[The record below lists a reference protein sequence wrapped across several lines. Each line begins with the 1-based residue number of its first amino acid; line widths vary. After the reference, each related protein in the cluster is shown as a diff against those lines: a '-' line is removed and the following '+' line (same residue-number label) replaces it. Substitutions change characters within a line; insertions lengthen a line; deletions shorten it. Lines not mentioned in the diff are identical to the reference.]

1 MKSFSPPPPATSAVS
16 ASDPIPL
23 VQIAYIGSAPPEPPY
38 LPLPL
43 MLTCVAAGF
52 PSPADDYVEQML
64 DLNEYC
70 VRNAPATFY
79 LRVEPDGDSMID
91 AGIFP
96 GDVLC
101 VDRSLH
107 AQSGD
112 IIIAA
117 LDGGFTVK
125 ELGFVDGAPL
135 LIPHIA
141 IHRKFQTR
149 RVAEDST
156 HLYGEATQHRMRL
169 SVDGY
174 NAAYKAQPVSADSNF
189 EIVGVVTA
197 VIRKLRRGKARHDRS
212 D

>member
-1 MKSFSPPPPATSAVS
+1 MTTDSAAHLAAHATVHH
-16 ASDPIPL
+16 L
-23 VQIAYIGSAPPEPPY
+23 YLLGNAPTEPSL

-43 MLTCVAAGF
+43 MLTRVAAGF

-79 LRVEPDGDSMID
+79 LRVESDGDSMID

-101 VDRSLH
+101 VDRSLQS
-107 AQSGD
+107 QSGD

-125 ELGFVDGAPL
+125 ELGFVGGAPL
-135 LIPHIA
+135 LIPH
-141 IHRKFQTR
+141 
-149 RVAEDST
+149 
-156 HLYGEATQHRMRL
+156 
-169 SVDGY
+169 
-174 NAAYKAQPVSADSNF
+174 NAAYKAQPVSADSDF

-197 VIRKLRRGKARHDRS
+197 VIRKLRRGKAAHVRAD
-212 D
+212 

>member
-1 MKSFSPPPPATSAVS
+1 MKSLTPPVISAVPS
-16 ASDPIPL
+16 SSPTPL
-23 VQIAYIGSAPPEPPY
+23 AQVAYISSAPGEPPY
-38 LPLPL
+38 LPL
-43 MLTCVAAGF
+43 MLTRVAAGF

-70 VRNAPATFY
+70 VGNAPATFY
-79 LRVEPDGDSMID
+79 LRVEPDGDSMIN

-125 ELGFVDGAPL
+125 ELGFVNGAPL
-135 LIPHIA
+135 LISHN
-141 IHRKFQTR
+141 
-149 RVAEDST
+149 V
-156 HLYGEATQHRMRL
+156 
-169 SVDGY
+169 
-174 NAAYKAQPVSADSNF
+174 AYKAQPVSADSDF

-197 VIRKLRRGKARHDRS
+197 VIRKLRRGKTSHVRPD
-212 D
+212 